1 MNEVSTPQSHS
12 VTTTFCSSPSGRGG
26 ASGIAP
32 SAMRSVQSANICSA
46 GSRPNRFMALLI
58 WLPRWPVVTRWSHA
72 AIVES
77 NSSRSCTTRV
87 AVLPSWWQSW
97 QPCFMLST
105 QCDWVRML
113 GLIPF
118 PLFPVPGNSL
128 GAGGSISEYQ

>member
-12 VTTTFCSSPSGRGG
+12 VTTTFCSRPSGRGG

-32 SAMRSVQSANICSA
+32 LAMRSLQSANIWSA

-72 AIVES
+72 ATVES

-113 GLIPF
+113 GLMPL

-128 GAGGSISEYQ
+128 AAGGSISEYQ